1 MPALTPEPFDH
12 RQYVPIILTRQGER
26 LALRELDNRVY
37 EAMTPLF
44 VVHPVPLDP
53 TTRRP
58 KVSVEAHL
66 SKLATQL
73 PKDWGFKPALADLR
87 WIDAGSLL
95 LTRDKHPIQH
105 FLEGCAHGGLI
116 LAPAISPSNDP
127 SYRSAALTA
136 AAEIGAG
143 LCFRLSPS
151 DWHDI
156 GTPLGDG
163 RLIGLLAEASRDAN
177 EVHLILDFEDQ
188 LTPTTAISLAAI
200 RSALKSLPHA
210 YDWASV
216 TVAGTGMPA
225 GTADIGRNG
234 SAHVPRLE
242 WQLWQEL
249 DGTIH
254 RRPSFGDYGV
264 QNPDP
269 LSDFNPLFMDSSA
282 QLRYTVS
289 QDWYVA
295 RGEGVKKAGNEQ
307 IRGLAQQVIS
317 HSEYAGSSSSWGD
330 RWLDDCANSRC
341 SPGSQS
347 VWRKVTTNHHLTF
360 VVDQL
365 ASQVA
370 P

>member
-1 MPALTPEPFDH
+1 MQALTPEPFDH
-12 RQYVPIILTRQGER
+12 CQYVPLILTRQGER
-26 LALRELDNRVY
+26 LALRELDNRIY

-44 VVHPVPLDP
+44 VVHPVPVDP

-58 KVSVEAHL
+58 KASVEAHL

-73 PKDWGFKPALADLR
+73 PKDWGFRPAFADLR
-87 WIDAGSLL
+87 WIDASSALSGG
-95 LTRDKHPIQH
+95 RHPIQH
-105 FLEGCAHGGLI
+105 FLEGCANGGLL

-127 SYRSAALTA
+127 SYRSAATTA
-136 AAEIGAG
+136 ATGTGTG

-163 RLIGLLAEASRDAN
+163 RLLGLLAETSRDAN
-177 EVHLILDFEDQ
+177 EVHLILDFEDE

-200 RSALKSLPHA
+200 RPVLESLPRA
-210 YDWASV
+210 YEWASV
-216 TVAGTGMPA
+216 TVAGTSMPV

-249 DGTIH
+249 DGITH
-254 RRPSFGDYGV
+254 RRPSFGDYVV

-269 LSDFNPLFMDSSA
+269 QSDFNPLFMDSSA

-289 QDWYVA
+289 QDWYIA
-295 RGEGVKKAGNEQ
+295 RGEGVKRSGNEQ
-307 IRGLAQQVIS
+307 IRALAQQVIS
-317 HSEYAGSSSSWGD
+317 HPEYAGRTSSWGD
-330 RWLDDCANSRC
+330 RWLDDCANGRC
-341 SPGSQS
+341 VPGTQS
-347 VWRKVTTNHHLTF
+347 VWRKVTTNHHFTF

-365 ASQVA
+365 ASLVA